1 MIVILVVLV
10 FLVSNDTTVA
20 QETDEKRM
28 YVHNLGEGFHLI
40 LNNAAA
46 IAIAVE
52 VC

>member
-46 IAIAVE
+46 RTITKSI
-52 VC
+52 